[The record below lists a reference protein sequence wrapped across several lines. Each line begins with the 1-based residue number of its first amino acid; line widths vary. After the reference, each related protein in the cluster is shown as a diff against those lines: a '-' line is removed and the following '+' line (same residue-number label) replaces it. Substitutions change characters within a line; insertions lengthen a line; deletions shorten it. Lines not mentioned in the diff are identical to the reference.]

1 MNAPQAAAA
10 DTGADDTAVV
20 DAGAVDAA
28 AVDAGAVDAGA
39 LGVWLAGRLPGAA
52 PAGAVPSLSRLT
64 GGLSNLTYLV
74 EWGGRRLV
82 VRRPPL
88 GHVLET
94 AHDMGRE
101 YRLLSALA
109 PTAVPVPAPYGLC
122 EDPAVIGAPFY
133 AMAWVP
139 GGTFRQDAHLAA
151 LDGPA
156 ARATTDALVD
166 TLAQLHAVDPEEVGL
181 GGFGRPQGF
190 MERQVRRWRR
200 QWEQSRTRPVPGADE
215 LNDRLA
221 AGCPD
226 RGGAALVHGDYK
238 LDNVLFAPDRPGRV
252 NAVLDWEMST
262 LGDPLADLGLALV
275 YWADAGDD
283 ESMELSVGSP
293 VTAGPGFLSRLQIA
307 DRYAALTGR
316 DVSRIGYYMAFGCFK
331 LAVVLE
337 GINARFLQHQTVG
350 EGFEREGQAVPLLI
364 ERAHRLLDSAQ

>member
-262 LGDPLADLGLALV
+262 LGDPLSDLGMLCM
-275 YWADAGDD
+275 YWEGFSGVAH
-283 ESMELSVGSP
+283 SP
-293 VTAGPGFLSRLQIA
+293 VATPAGRPGWPGRRHLLE
-307 DRYAALTGR
+307 RYAARSGR
-316 DVSRIGYYMAFGCFK
+316 DLDQMGWYTAFAYYKIA
-331 LAVVLE
+331 AILE
-337 GINARFLQHQTVG
+337 GIHCRAAQGLADGHRARGVAA
-350 EGFEREGQAVPLLI
+350 AVPLLI
-364 ERAHRLLDSAQ
+364 DRGHAALSDPT